1 MTALRL
7 VAILLI
13 AAGVAG
19 LLYGKFSYT
28 KDSHDVK
35 LGPVELS
42 LKEKETVSVPTWA
55 GVGAIAAGVL
65 LLLVG
70 GRNKP

>member
-28 KDSHDVK
+28 KDSHDMK

-70 GRNKP
+70 GRNKR

>member
-19 LLYGKFSYT
+19 LLYGKFSYI

-70 GRNKP
+70 GRNKR

>member
-1 MTALRL
+1 MNALRL

-28 KDSHDVK
+28 KDSHDLK

-42 LKEKETVSVPTWA
+42 VKEKETVSVPTWA
-55 GVGAIAAGVL
+55 GIGAIAAGVVL
-65 LLLVG
+65 LLIG
-70 GRNKP
+70 GRKP